1 MDFTEIQ
8 GFTEICKNIGEIQRF
23 IRISE
28 RIYRGFLQ
36 NNLP

>member
-1 MDFTEIQ
+1 MNFTEIQ
-8 GFTEICKNIGEIQRF
+8 GFTEIHENIGEIQRF

-28 RIYRGFLQ
+28 RNYRGFPQ